1 MRYPVCKH
9 KSHARR
15 ESFVGARVIM
25 RDHERWVDCLEQDL
39 QDFLGFSGW
48 GRTC

>member
-15 ESFVGARVIM
+15 ESFVGVRE
-25 RDHERWVDCLEQDL
+25 HECLSVYERSRAFSRCLEQDL
-39 QDFLGFSGW
+39 QDF
-48 GRTC
+48 